1 MDAKEEIRSRLNIE
15 DVIGEYVELKRAGRS
30 YKGLSPF
37 TGEKTPSFFVSPEKN
52 IWHDFSSNKGGDV
65 FAFVMEAEGMDFRQA
80 MEFLARKAGVD
91 LSEYQSAGAKKR
103 SAYKK
108 RLLAANELAARYF
121 QQSLLHSQQA
131 IEYVF
136 KQRGLSRQTVQD
148 FQIGYAPDSGT
159 ALLAALEKRGFTKRE
174 INDAGLLNRYG
185 KDLFRGR
192 MMIPLMDQGGQVIG
206 FTGRIIGNVPNA
218 PKYLN
223 TPQTLLYDKGRHI
236 FALSQA
242 KEAIRKSGFVVM
254 VEGNLDVVSS
264 HQAGVAQTVATA
276 GTSMTENHLKVVK
289 RLTGDVRLCY
299 DSDKAGVAATERAIE
314 LASHEGVELTIIS
327 LPDGAKDPDELIKS
341 SVQAWHEAVTRNEPA
356 VEWVLRQHAERC
368 DLNTAVGRRTFTTA
382 ALRIVRGLADPVERE
397 YYIKRIAAISHTSE
411 EAVRQKLA
419 GEPVKKQTFK
429 PVVANTSIIKN
440 EQAVLEDNILAL
452 ALYDARC
459 LEELR
464 RAGRQQWSSAE
475 RELLATVLLEEDDP
489 QNRPKKLQKADIYV
503 KMVSLR
509 AEERYV
515 AWNSGDRYVAMCQ
528 LLRDKEDKH
537 NKQTQQELLAKLRN
551 AEAAGDEAAA
561 RELRA
566 ALNNI
571 IKEKAR
577 DKRRPSAEAI

>member
-91 LSEYQSAGAKKR
+91 LSEYQSAGARKR
-103 SAYKK
+103 TTYKK

-121 QQSLLHSQQA
+121 QQSLLRSQQA

-136 KQRGLSRQTVQD
+136 KQRGLSRQTIQN

-276 GTSMTENHLKVVK
+276 GTSMTENHLKAVK
-289 RLTGDVRLCY
+289 RLTSDVRLCY

-327 LPDGAKDPDELIKS
+327 LPDGAKDPDELIK
-341 SVQAWHEAVTRNEPA
+341 
-356 VEWVLRQHAERC
+356 
-368 DLNTAVGRRTFTTA
+368 
-382 ALRIVRGLADPVERE
+382 
-397 YYIKRIAAISHTSE
+397 
-411 EAVRQKLA
+411 
-419 GEPVKKQTFK
+419 
-429 PVVANTSIIKN
+429 
-440 EQAVLEDNILAL
+440 
-452 ALYDARC
+452 
-459 LEELR
+459 
-464 RAGRQQWSSAE
+464 
-475 RELLATVLLEEDDP
+475 
-489 QNRPKKLQKADIYV
+489 
-503 KMVSLR
+503 
-509 AEERYV
+509 
-515 AWNSGDRYVAMCQ
+515 
-528 LLRDKEDKH
+528 
-537 NKQTQQELLAKLRN
+537 
-551 AEAAGDEAAA
+551 
-561 RELRA
+561 
-566 ALNNI
+566 
-571 IKEKAR
+571 
-577 DKRRPSAEAI
+577 

>member
-121 QQSLLHSQQA
+121 QQSLLRSQQA

-276 GTSMTENHLKVVK
+276 GTSMTENHLKAVK

-299 DSDKAGVAATERAIE
+299 DGDQAGVAATERAIE

-341 SVQAWHEAVTRNEPA
+341 STQAWREAVTRNEPA
-356 VEWVLRQHAERC
+356 VEWVLRQHAGRC
-368 DLNTAVGRRTFTTA
+368 DLDTAVGRRTFTTA
-382 ALRIVRGLADPVERE
+382 ALRVVRGLADPVERE
-397 YYIKRIAAISHTSE
+397 YYIKRIAAMSYTSE

-419 GEPVKKQTFK
+419 GDPAKKRTFK
-429 PVVANTSIIKN
+429 PVVVNTSIIKN
-440 EQAVLEDNILAL
+440 EQAVLEDDILAL
-452 ALYDARC
+452 AFYDARC

-509 AEERYV
+509 AEERYA
-515 AWNSGDRYVAMCQ
+515 AWDSGDRYVAMCQ

-537 NKQTQQELLAKLRN
+537 NKQTQQELLAKLRD

>member
-52 IWHDFSSNKGGDV
+52 IWHDFSSNKGGDI

-121 QQSLLHSQQA
+121 QQSLLRSQQA

-276 GTSMTENHLKVVK
+276 GTSMTENHLKAVK

-299 DSDKAGVAATERAIE
+299 DGDKAGVAATERAIE

-341 SVQAWHEAVTRNEPA
+341 SVQAWREAVTRNEPA
-356 VEWVLRQHAERC
+356 VEWVLRQHAGRC
-368 DLNTAVGRRTFTTA
+368 DLDTAVGRRTFTTA
-382 ALRIVRGLADPVERE
+382 ALRVVRGLADPVERE
-397 YYIKRIAAISHTSE
+397 YYIKRVATMSHTSE
-411 EAVRQKLA
+411 EAIRQKLA
-419 GEPVKKQTFK
+419 GEPVKKRIFK
-429 PVVANTSIIKN
+429 PVVVNTSIIKD
-440 EQAVLEDNILAL
+440 EQAVLEDDILAL
-452 ALYDARC
+452 ALYDTRC

-475 RELLATVLLEEDDP
+475 RELLATVLLEEDNP
-489 QNRPKKLQKADIYV
+489 QNRAKKLQKADIYV

-509 AEERYV
+509 AEERYA

-537 NKQTQQELLAKLRN
+537 NKQTQQELLAKLRD
-551 AEAAGDEAAA
+551 AEATGDEAAA

>member
-37 TGEKTPSFFVSPEKN
+37 TGEKTPSFFVSPAKN

-103 SAYKK
+103 SSYKK

-121 QQSLLHSQQA
+121 QQSLLRSQQA

-276 GTSMTENHLKVVK
+276 GTSMTENHLKAVK

-299 DSDKAGVAATERAIE
+299 DGDKAGVAATERAIE

-341 SVQAWHEAVTRNEPA
+341 SVQAWREAIARNEPA

-368 DLNTAVGRRTFTTA
+368 DLDTAVGRRTFTTA

-397 YYIKRIAAISHTSE
+397 YYIKRIAAMSYTSE

-429 PVVANTSIIKN
+429 TVVTNTSIIKN

-452 ALYDARC
+452 ALYDTRC

-509 AEERYV
+509 AEERYA
-515 AWNSGDRYVAMCQ
+515 AWDSGDRYVAMCQ

-537 NKQTQQELLAKLRN
+537 NKQTQQELLAKLRD

>member
-91 LSEYQSAGAKKR
+91 LSEYQSASAKKR

-121 QQSLLHSQQA
+121 QQSLLRSQQA

-276 GTSMTENHLKVVK
+276 GTSMTENHLKAVK
-289 RLTGDVRLCY
+289 RLTSDVRLCY

-341 SVQAWHEAVTRNEPA
+341 SVQAWREAVTRNEPA
-356 VEWVLRQHAERC
+356 VEWVLRQHAGRC
-368 DLNTAVGRRTFTTA
+368 DLDTAVGRRTFTTA

-397 YYIKRIAAISHTSE
+397 YYIKRVATMSHTSE
-411 EAVRQKLA
+411 EAIRQKLA
-419 GEPVKKQTFK
+419 GEPVKKQAFK
-429 PVVANTSIIKN
+429 PVVANTSILKN
-440 EQAVLEDNILAL
+440 DQAVLEDNILAL
-452 ALYDARC
+452 ALYDSRC

-464 RAGRQQWSSAE
+464 RAGRQQWISAE
-475 RELLATVLLEEDDP
+475 RELLATVLLEEDHP

-509 AEERYV
+509 AEERYA
-515 AWNSGDRYVAMCQ
+515 AWDSGDRYIEMCH
-528 LLRDKEDKH
+528 LLWEKENTH
-537 NKQTQQELLAKLRN
+537 NKQTQQELLAKLRD

>member
-136 KQRGLSRQTVQD
+136 KQRGLSRQTVQN

-206 FTGRIIGNVPNA
+206 FTGRIIGNVLNA

-276 GTSMTENHLKVVK
+276 GTSMTENHLKAVK
-289 RLTGDVRLCY
+289 RLTSDVRLCY
-299 DSDKAGVAATERAIE
+299 DSDKAGVAATERSIE

-341 SVQAWHEAVTRNEPA
+341 SVQAWREAVTRNEPA

-397 YYIKRIAAISHTSE
+397 YYIKRIAAMSHTSE

-452 ALYDARC
+452 ALYDTRC

>member
-1 MDAKEEIRSRLNIE
+1 
-15 DVIGEYVELKRAGRS
+15 
-30 YKGLSPF
+30 
-37 TGEKTPSFFVSPEKN
+37 
-52 IWHDFSSNKGGDV
+52 
-65 FAFVMEAEGMDFRQA
+65 MDFRQA

-276 GTSMTENHLKVVK
+276 GTSMTENHLKAVK
-289 RLTGDVRLCY
+289 RLTSDVRLCY

-341 SVQAWHEAVTRNEPA
+341 SVQAWREAVTRNEPA

-397 YYIKRIAAISHTSE
+397 YYIKRIAAMSHTSE
-411 EAVRQKLA
+411 EAIRQKLA

-452 ALYDARC
+452 ALYDTRC

-475 RELLATVLLEEDDP
+475 RELLATVLLEEDNP
-489 QNRPKKLQKADIYV
+489 QNRAKKLQKADIYV

-509 AEERYV
+509 AEERYA

-537 NKQTQQELLAKLRN
+537 NKQTQQELLAKLRD

>member
-108 RLLAANELAARYF
+108 RLLTANELAARYF
-121 QQSLLHSQQA
+121 QQSLLRSQQA

-192 MMIPLMDQGGQVIG
+192 MMIPLMDQSGKVIG

-276 GTSMTENHLKVVK
+276 GTSMTENHLKAVK
-289 RLTGDVRLCY
+289 RLTSDVRLCY

-341 SVQAWHEAVTRNEPA
+341 SVQAWREAITRNEPA
-356 VEWVLRQHAERC
+356 VEWVLRQHAGRC
-368 DLNTAVGRRTFTTA
+368 DLDTAVGRRTFTTA
-382 ALRIVRGLADPVERE
+382 ALRVVRGLADPVERE
-397 YYIKRIAAISHTSE
+397 YYIKRIAAMSYTSE

-419 GEPVKKQTFK
+419 GEPVKKRTFK

-440 EQAVLEDNILAL
+440 EQAVLEDDILAL

-509 AEERYV
+509 AEERYA
-515 AWNSGDRYVAMCQ
+515 AWDSGDRYVAMCQ

-537 NKQTQQELLAKLRN
+537 NKQTQQELLAKLRD

>member
-91 LSEYQSAGAKKR
+91 LSEYQSASAKKR
-103 SAYKK
+103 NAYKK

-121 QQSLLHSQQA
+121 QQSLLRSQQA

-136 KQRGLSRQTVQD
+136 KQRGLSRQTVQN
-148 FQIGYAPDSGT
+148 FQIGYAPDSGA

-192 MMIPLMDQGGQVIG
+192 MMVPLMDQGGQVIG
-206 FTGRIIGNVPNA
+206 FIGRIIGNVPNA

-276 GTSMTENHLKVVK
+276 GTSMTENHLKAVK
-289 RLTGDVRLCY
+289 RLTSDVRLCY
-299 DSDKAGVAATERAIE
+299 DSDKAGVAATERSIE

-341 SVQAWHEAVTRNEPA
+341 SVQAWREAVTRNEPA
-356 VEWVLRQHAERC
+356 VEWVLRQHAGRC
-368 DLNTAVGRRTFTTA
+368 DLDTAVGRRTFTTA
-382 ALRIVRGLADPVERE
+382 ALRVVRGLADPVERE
-397 YYIKRIAAISHTSE
+397 YYIKRIAAMSHTSE

-440 EQAVLEDNILAL
+440 KQAMLEDNILAL

-464 RAGRQQWSSAE
+464 RTGRQQWSSVE
-475 RELLATVLLEEDDP
+475 RELLATVLLEEDNP
-489 QNRPKKLQKADIYV
+489 QNRSKKLQKADIYV

-509 AEERYV
+509 AEERYA

-537 NKQTQQELLAKLRN
+537 NKQTQQELLAKLRD

>member
-121 QQSLLHSQQA
+121 QQSLLRSQQA

-136 KQRGLSRQTVQD
+136 KQRGLSRQTVQN

-276 GTSMTENHLKVVK
+276 GTSMTENHLKAVK

-341 SVQAWHEAVTRNEPA
+341 SVQTWREAIARNEPA

-397 YYIKRIAAISHTSE
+397 YYIKRIAAMSHTSE
-411 EAVRQKLA
+411 EAIRQKLA
-419 GEPVKKQTFK
+419 GEPAKKRTFK
-429 PVVANTSIIKN
+429 PVAANTSIIKN

-452 ALYDARC
+452 ALYDTRC

-464 RAGRQQWSSAE
+464 RAGRQQWSSVE

-509 AEERYV
+509 AEERYA
-515 AWNSGDRYVAMCQ
+515 AWDSGDRYVAMCQ

-537 NKQTQQELLAKLRN
+537 NKQTQQELLAKLRD
-551 AEAAGDEAAA
+551 AETAGDEAAA
-561 RELRA
+561 RELRT

>member
-121 QQSLLHSQQA
+121 QQSLLRSQQA

-276 GTSMTENHLKVVK
+276 GTSMTENHLKAVK

-299 DSDKAGVAATERAIE
+299 DGDKAGVAATERAIE

-341 SVQAWHEAVTRNEPA
+341 SVQAWREAVTRNEPA
-356 VEWVLRQHAERC
+356 VEWVLRQHAGRC
-368 DLNTAVGRRTFTTA
+368 DLDTAVGRRTFTTA
-382 ALRIVRGLADPVERE
+382 ALRVVRGLADPVERE
-397 YYIKRIAAISHTSE
+397 YYIKRVATMSHTSE
-411 EAVRQKLA
+411 EAIRQKLA
-419 GEPVKKQTFK
+419 GEPVKKRIFK
-429 PVVANTSIIKN
+429 PVVVNTSIIKD
-440 EQAVLEDNILAL
+440 EQAVLEDDILAL
-452 ALYDARC
+452 ALYDTRC

-475 RELLATVLLEEDDP
+475 RELLATVLLEEDNP
-489 QNRPKKLQKADIYV
+489 QNRAKKLQKADIYV

-509 AEERYV
+509 AEERYA

-537 NKQTQQELLAKLRN
+537 NKQTQQELLAKLRD
-551 AEAAGDEAAA
+551 AEATGDEAAA

>member
-121 QQSLLHSQQA
+121 QQSLLRSQQA

-276 GTSMTENHLKVVK
+276 GTSMTENHLKAVK

-299 DSDKAGVAATERAIE
+299 DGDKAGVAATERAIE

-327 LPDGAKDPDELIKS
+327 LPDGTKDPDELIKS
-341 SVQAWHEAVTRNEPA
+341 SVQAWREAVTRNEPA
-356 VEWVLRQHAERC
+356 VEWVLRQHAGRC
-368 DLNTAVGRRTFTTA
+368 DLDTAVGRRTFTTA
-382 ALRIVRGLADPVERE
+382 ALRIVRGLADPVELE
-397 YYIKRIAAISHTSE
+397 YYIKRIATMSHTSE

-440 EQAVLEDNILAL
+440 KQAVLEDNILAL

-509 AEERYV
+509 AEERYA
-515 AWNSGDRYVAMCQ
+515 AWDSGDRYVAMCQ

-537 NKQTQQELLAKLRN
+537 NKQTQQELLAKLRD
-551 AEAAGDEAAA
+551 AEAAGDEAVA

>member
-223 TPQTLLYDKGRHI
+223 TPQTLLYDKGHHI

-276 GTSMTENHLKVVK
+276 GTSMTENHLKAVK

-341 SVQAWHEAVTRNEPA
+341 SVQAWREAVTRNEPA
-356 VEWVLRQHAERC
+356 VEWVLRQHAGRC
-368 DLNTAVGRRTFTTA
+368 DLDTAVGRRTFTTA
-382 ALRIVRGLADPVERE
+382 ALRVVRGLADPVERE
-397 YYIKRIAAISHTSE
+397 YYIKRIAAMSHTSE

-509 AEERYV
+509 AEERYA
-515 AWNSGDRYVAMCQ
+515 AWDSGDRYVAMCQ

-537 NKQTQQELLAKLRN
+537 NKQTQQELLAKLRD

>member
-121 QQSLLHSQQA
+121 QQSLLRSQQA

-136 KQRGLSRQTVQD
+136 KQRGLSRQTVQN
-148 FQIGYAPDSGT
+148 FQSGYAPDSGT

-276 GTSMTENHLKVVK
+276 GTSMTENHLKAVK
-289 RLTGDVRLCY
+289 RLTSDVRLCY

-341 SVQAWHEAVTRNEPA
+341 SVQAWREAVTRNEPA
-356 VEWVLRQHAERC
+356 VEWVLRQHARRC
-368 DLNTAVGRRTFTTA
+368 DLDTAVGQRTFTTA
-382 ALRIVRGLADPVERE
+382 ALRIVRGLADPVECE
-397 YYIKRIAAISHTSE
+397 YYIKRIAAMSHTSE

-419 GEPVKKQTFK
+419 GEPVKKRTFK

-452 ALYDARC
+452 ALYDTRC

-509 AEERYV
+509 AEERYA

-537 NKQTQQELLAKLRN
+537 NKQTQQELLAKLRD
-551 AEAAGDEAAA
+551 AEAASDEAAA

>member
-91 LSEYQSAGAKKR
+91 LSEYQSAGARKR

-121 QQSLLHSQQA
+121 QQSLLRSQQA

-136 KQRGLSRQTVQD
+136 KQRGLSRQTVQN

-276 GTSMTENHLKVVK
+276 GTSMTENHLKAVK
-289 RLTGDVRLCY
+289 RLTSDVRLCY

-341 SVQAWHEAVTRNEPA
+341 SVQAWREAVTRNEPA

-368 DLNTAVGRRTFTTA
+368 DLDTAVGRRTFTTA

-397 YYIKRIAAISHTSE
+397 YYVKRIATMSHTSE
-411 EAVRQKLA
+411 EAIRQKLA
-419 GEPVKKQTFK
+419 GEPVKKQAFK
-429 PVVANTSIIKN
+429 PVVANTSILKN
-440 EQAVLEDNILAL
+440 DQAVLEDNILAL
-452 ALYDARC
+452 ALYDSRC

-464 RAGRQQWSSAE
+464 RAGRQQWISAE
-475 RELLATVLLEEDDP
+475 RELLATVLLEEDHP

-509 AEERYV
+509 AEERYA
-515 AWNSGDRYVAMCQ
+515 AWDSGDRYIEMCH
-528 LLRDKEDKH
+528 LLWEKENTH
-537 NKQTQQELLAKLRN
+537 NKQTQQELLAKLRD

>member
-91 LSEYQSAGAKKR
+91 LSEYQLAGAKKR

-121 QQSLLHSQQA
+121 QQSLLRSQQA

-136 KQRGLSRQTVQD
+136 KQRGLSRQTVQN

-276 GTSMTENHLKVVK
+276 GTSMTENHLKAVK
-289 RLTGDVRLCY
+289 RLTSDVRLCY

-341 SVQAWHEAVTRNEPA
+341 SVQAWREAVTRNEPA

-397 YYIKRIAAISHTSE
+397 YYIKRIAAMSHTSE
-411 EAVRQKLA
+411 EAIRQKLA

-509 AEERYV
+509 AEERYA
-515 AWNSGDRYVAMCQ
+515 AWDSGDRYVAMCQ

-537 NKQTQQELLAKLRN
+537 NKQTQQELLAKLRD

>member
-121 QQSLLHSQQA
+121 QQSLLRSQQA

-276 GTSMTENHLKVVK
+276 GTSMTENHLKAVK

-299 DSDKAGVAATERAIE
+299 DGDKAGVAATERAIE

-341 SVQAWHEAVTRNEPA
+341 SVQAWCEAVIRSEPA
-356 VEWVLRQHAERC
+356 VEWVLRQHAGRC
-368 DLNTAVGRRTFTTA
+368 DLDTAVGRRTFTTA
-382 ALRIVRGLADPVERE
+382 ALRVVHGLADPVERE
-397 YYIKRIAAISHTSE
+397 YYIKRIAAMSYTSE

-440 EQAVLEDNILAL
+440 KQAVLEDNILAL
-452 ALYDARC
+452 ALYDSRC

-464 RAGRQQWSSAE
+464 RAGHHQWSSAE
-475 RELLATVLLEEDDP
+475 RELLATVLLEEDDL

-509 AEERYV
+509 AEERYA

-537 NKQTQQELLAKLRN
+537 NKQTQQELLAKLRD

>member
-91 LSEYQSAGAKKR
+91 LSEYQSAGAKRR

-121 QQSLLHSQQA
+121 QQSLLRSQQA

-192 MMIPLMDQGGQVIG
+192 MMVPLMDQGGQVIG

-276 GTSMTENHLKVVK
+276 GTSMTENHLKAVK
-289 RLTGDVRLCY
+289 RLTSDVRLCY

-341 SVQAWHEAVTRNEPA
+341 SVQAWREAVTRNEPA

-397 YYIKRIAAISHTSE
+397 YYIKRIAAMSHTSE

-429 PVVANTSIIKN
+429 SVVANTSIIKN

-452 ALYDARC
+452 ALYDTRC

-509 AEERYV
+509 AEERYA

-537 NKQTQQELLAKLRN
+537 NKQTQQELLAKLHD
-551 AEAAGDEAAA
+551 AETAGDEAAA
-561 RELRA
+561 RELRT

-571 IKEKAR
+571 IKEKTH

>member
-121 QQSLLHSQQA
+121 QQSLLRSQQA

-254 VEGNLDVVSS
+254 VEGNLDVASS

-276 GTSMTENHLKVVK
+276 GTSMTENHLKAVK
-289 RLTGDVRLCY
+289 RLTSDVRLCY

-341 SVQAWHEAVTRNEPA
+341 SVQAWREAVTRNEPA

-397 YYIKRIAAISHTSE
+397 YYIKRIAAMSHTSE

-452 ALYDARC
+452 ALYDTRC

-509 AEERYV
+509 AEERYA
-515 AWNSGDRYVAMCQ
+515 AWDSGDRYVAMCQ

-537 NKQTQQELLAKLRN
+537 NKQTQQELLAKLRD

>member
-121 QQSLLHSQQA
+121 QQSLLRSQQA

-276 GTSMTENHLKVVK
+276 GTSMTENHLKAVK
-289 RLTGDVRLCY
+289 RLTSDVRLCY

-341 SVQAWHEAVTRNEPA
+341 SVQAWREAVTRNEPA
-356 VEWVLRQHAERC
+356 VEWVLRQHAGRC
-368 DLNTAVGRRTFTTA
+368 DLDTAVGRRTFTTA
-382 ALRIVRGLADPVERE
+382 ALRVVRGLADPVERE
-397 YYIKRIAAISHTSE
+397 YYIKRIAAMSHTSE

-419 GEPVKKQTFK
+419 GEPVKKRTFK
-429 PVVANTSIIKN
+429 PVVVNTSIIKN
-440 EQAVLEDNILAL
+440 EQAVLEDDILAL

-509 AEERYV
+509 AEERYA
-515 AWNSGDRYVAMCQ
+515 AWDSGDRYVAMCQ

-537 NKQTQQELLAKLRN
+537 NKQTQQELLAKLRD

>member
-121 QQSLLHSQQA
+121 QQSLLRSQQA

-136 KQRGLSRQTVQD
+136 KQRGLSRQTVQS

-276 GTSMTENHLKVVK
+276 GTSMTENHLKAVK

-299 DSDKAGVAATERAIE
+299 DGDKAGVAATERAIE

-341 SVQAWHEAVTRNEPA
+341 SVQTWREAIARNEPA

-397 YYIKRIAAISHTSE
+397 YYIKRIATMSHTSE

-452 ALYDARC
+452 ALYDTRC

-464 RAGRQQWSSAE
+464 RAGRQQWISAE
-475 RELLATVLLEEDDP
+475 RELLATVLLEEDHP

-509 AEERYV
+509 AEERYA
-515 AWNSGDRYVAMCQ
+515 AWDSGDRYVAMCQ

-537 NKQTQQELLAKLRN
+537 NKQTQQELLAKLRD
-551 AEAAGDEAAA
+551 AEAASDEAAA

>member
-1 MDAKEEIRSRLNIE
+1 MLFRS
-15 DVIGEYVELKRAGRS
+15 
-30 YKGLSPF
+30 
-37 TGEKTPSFFVSPEKN
+37 
-52 IWHDFSSNKGGDV
+52 
-65 FAFVMEAEGMDFRQA
+65 
-80 MEFLARKAGVD
+80 
-91 LSEYQSAGAKKR
+91 
-103 SAYKK
+103 
-108 RLLAANELAARYF
+108 
-121 QQSLLHSQQA
+121 
-131 IEYVF
+131 
-136 KQRGLSRQTVQD
+136 
-148 FQIGYAPDSGT
+148 
-159 ALLAALEKRGFTKRE
+159 

-276 GTSMTENHLKVVK
+276 GTSMTENHLKAVK

-299 DSDKAGVAATERAIE
+299 DGDKAGVAATERAIE

-327 LPDGAKDPDELIKS
+327 LPGGAKDPDELIKS
-341 SVQAWHEAVTRNEPA
+341 SVQAWREAVTRNEPA
-356 VEWVLRQHAERC
+356 VEWVLRQHAGRC
-368 DLNTAVGRRTFTTA
+368 DLDTAVGRRTFTTA

-397 YYIKRIAAISHTSE
+397 YYIKRIAAMSHTSE

-464 RAGRQQWSSAE
+464 RAGCQQWSSAE

-509 AEERYV
+509 AEERYA
-515 AWNSGDRYVAMCQ
+515 AWDSGDRYIEMCQ

-537 NKQTQQELLAKLRN
+537 NKQTQQELLAKLRD

-577 DKRRPSAEAI
+577 DKRRPSA

>member
-121 QQSLLHSQQA
+121 QQSLLRSQQA

-136 KQRGLSRQTVQD
+136 KQRGLSRQTVQS

-242 KEAIRKSGFVVM
+242 KEAIRKSNFVVM

-276 GTSMTENHLKVVK
+276 GTSMTENHLKAVK
-289 RLTGDVRLCY
+289 RLTSDVRLCY

-341 SVQAWHEAVTRNEPA
+341 SVQAWREAVTRNEPA

-397 YYIKRIAAISHTSE
+397 YYIKRIAAMSHTSE
-411 EAVRQKLA
+411 EAIRQKLA

-452 ALYDARC
+452 ALYDTRC

-475 RELLATVLLEEDDP
+475 RELLATVLIEEDNP

-509 AEERYV
+509 AEERYA

-537 NKQTQQELLAKLRN
+537 NKQTQQELLAKLRD

>member
-121 QQSLLHSQQA
+121 QQSLLRSQQA

-136 KQRGLSRQTVQD
+136 KQRGLSRRTVQN

-192 MMIPLMDQGGQVIG
+192 IMIPLMDQGGQVIG

-276 GTSMTENHLKVVK
+276 GTSMTENHLKAVK
-289 RLTGDVRLCY
+289 RLTSDVRLCY

-327 LPDGAKDPDELIKS
+327 LPGGAKDPDELIKS
-341 SVQAWHEAVTRNEPA
+341 SVQAWREAATRNEPA
-356 VEWVLRQHAERC
+356 VEWVLRQHAGRC
-368 DLNTAVGRRTFTTA
+368 DLDTAVGRRTFTTA
-382 ALRIVRGLADPVERE
+382 ALRVVRGLADPVERE
-397 YYIKRIAAISHTSE
+397 YYIKRIAAMSHTSE

-440 EQAVLEDNILAL
+440 KQALLEDNILAL

-475 RELLATVLLEEDDP
+475 RELLATVLLEEDNP
-489 QNRPKKLQKADIYV
+489 QNRAKKLQKADIYV

-509 AEERYV
+509 AEERYA
-515 AWNSGDRYVAMCQ
+515 AWDSGDRYIEMCQ

-537 NKQTQQELLAKLRN
+537 NKQTQQELLAKLRD

>member
-91 LSEYQSAGAKKR
+91 LSEYQSAGARKR

-121 QQSLLHSQQA
+121 QQSLLRSQQA

-136 KQRGLSRQTVQD
+136 KQRGLSRQTVQN

-276 GTSMTENHLKVVK
+276 GTSMTENHLKAVK
-289 RLTGDVRLCY
+289 RLTSDVRLCY

-341 SVQAWHEAVTRNEPA
+341 SVQAWREAVTRNEPA

-368 DLNTAVGRRTFTTA
+368 DLDTAVGRRTFTTA

-397 YYIKRIAAISHTSE
+397 YYVKRIATMSHTSE
-411 EAVRQKLA
+411 EAIRQKLA
-419 GEPVKKQTFK
+419 GEPVKKQAFK
-429 PVVANTSIIKN
+429 PVVANTSILKN
-440 EQAVLEDNILAL
+440 DQAVLEDNILAL
-452 ALYDARC
+452 ALYDSRC

-464 RAGRQQWSSAE
+464 RAGRQQWISAE
-475 RELLATVLLEEDDP
+475 RELLATVLLEEDHP

-509 AEERYV
+509 AEERYA
-515 AWNSGDRYVAMCQ
+515 AWDSGDRYIEMCH
-528 LLRDKEDKH
+528 LLWEKENTH
-537 NKQTQQELLAKLRN
+537 NKQTQQELLAKLRD

-577 DKRRPSAEAI
+577 DKRRPSAEVI

>member
-276 GTSMTENHLKVVK
+276 GTSMTENHLKAVK

-341 SVQAWHEAVTRNEPA
+341 SVQAWREAVTRNEPA
-356 VEWVLRQHAERC
+356 VEWVLRQHAGRC
-368 DLNTAVGRRTFTTA
+368 DLDTAVGRRTFTTA

-429 PVVANTSIIKN
+429 PVVANTSIIKS
-440 EQAVLEDNILAL
+440 EQAVLEDDILAL

>member
-121 QQSLLHSQQA
+121 QQSLLRSQQA

-136 KQRGLSRQTVQD
+136 KQRGLSRQTVQS

-276 GTSMTENHLKVVK
+276 GTSMTENHLKAVK
-289 RLTGDVRLCY
+289 RLTSDVRLCY

-341 SVQAWHEAVTRNEPA
+341 SVQAWREAVIRSEPA
-356 VEWVLRQHAERC
+356 VEWVLRQHAGRC
-368 DLNTAVGRRTFTTA
+368 DLDTAVGRRTFTTA
-382 ALRIVRGLADPVERE
+382 ALRVVRGLADPVERE
-397 YYIKRIAAISHTSE
+397 YYIKRIAAMSHTSE

-429 PVVANTSIIKN
+429 PVVAYVSIIKN

-464 RAGRQQWSSAE
+464 RASRQQWSSAE
-475 RELLATVLLEEDDP
+475 RELLATVLLEEDNP

-509 AEERYV
+509 AEERYA

-528 LLRDKEDKH
+528 LLRGKEDKH
-537 NKQTQQELLAKLRN
+537 NKQTQQVLLAKLRD
-551 AEAAGDEAAA
+551 AEAASDEAAA

>member
-91 LSEYQSAGAKKR
+91 LSEYQSASARKR

-121 QQSLLHSQQA
+121 QQSLLRSQQA

-206 FTGRIIGNVPNA
+206 FTGRIIGNAPNA

-276 GTSMTENHLKVVK
+276 GTSMTENHLKAVK
-289 RLTGDVRLCY
+289 RLTSDVRLCY

-341 SVQAWHEAVTRNEPA
+341 SVQAWREAVTRNEPA
-356 VEWVLRQHAERC
+356 VEWVLRQHAGRC
-368 DLNTAVGRRTFTTA
+368 DLDTAVGRRTFTTA
-382 ALRIVRGLADPVERE
+382 ALRVVRGLADPVERE
-397 YYIKRIAAISHTSE
+397 YYIKRIAAMSHTSE
-411 EAVRQKLA
+411 EAIRQKLA

-429 PVVANTSIIKN
+429 PVVANTSILKN

-452 ALYDARC
+452 ALYDSRC

-464 RAGRQQWSSAE
+464 RAGRQQWISAE

-509 AEERYV
+509 AEERYA
-515 AWNSGDRYVAMCQ
+515 AWDSGDRYIEMCH

-537 NKQTQQELLAKLRN
+537 NKQTQQELLAKLRD

>member
-52 IWHDFSSNKGGDV
+52 IWHDFSSNKGGDI

-121 QQSLLHSQQA
+121 QQSLLRSQQA

-136 KQRGLSRQTVQD
+136 KQRGLSRQTVQS

-276 GTSMTENHLKVVK
+276 GTSMTENHLKAVK
-289 RLTGDVRLCY
+289 RLTSDVRLCY

-341 SVQAWHEAVTRNEPA
+341 SVQAWREAVTRNEPA
-356 VEWVLRQHAERC
+356 VEWVLRQHAGCC
-368 DLNTAVGRRTFTTA
+368 DLDTAVGRRTFTTA
-382 ALRIVRGLADPVERE
+382 ALRVVRGLADPVERE
-397 YYIKRIAAISHTSE
+397 YYIKRIAAMSHTSE

-440 EQAVLEDNILAL
+440 KQAVLEDNILAL

-509 AEERYV
+509 AEERYA
-515 AWNSGDRYVAMCQ
+515 AWDSGDRYVAMCQ

-537 NKQTQQELLAKLRN
+537 NKQTQQELLAKLRD
-551 AEAAGDEAAA
+551 AEAASDEAAA

>member
-91 LSEYQSAGAKKR
+91 LSEYQSAGARKR
-103 SAYKK
+103 TTYKK

-121 QQSLLHSQQA
+121 QQSLLRSQQA

-136 KQRGLSRQTVQD
+136 KQRGLSRQTVQN

-159 ALLAALEKRGFTKRE
+159 ASLAALEKRGFTKRE

-276 GTSMTENHLKVVK
+276 GTSMTENHLKAVK
-289 RLTGDVRLCY
+289 RLTSDVRLCY

-341 SVQAWHEAVTRNEPA
+341 SVQAWREAVTRNEPA
-356 VEWVLRQHAERC
+356 VEWVLRQHAGRC
-368 DLNTAVGRRTFTTA
+368 DLDTAVGRRTFTTA
-382 ALRIVRGLADPVERE
+382 ALRVVRGLADPVERE
-397 YYIKRIAAISHTSE
+397 YYIKRIAAMSHTSE

-440 EQAVLEDNILAL
+440 KQAVLEDNILAL

-475 RELLATVLLEEDDP
+475 RELLATVLLEEDNP
-489 QNRPKKLQKADIYV
+489 QNRAKKLQKADIYV

-515 AWNSGDRYVAMCQ
+515 AWDSGDRYVAMCQ

-537 NKQTQQELLAKLRN
+537 NKQTQQELLAKLRD

-561 RELRA
+561 RELRT

>member
-103 SAYKK
+103 SSYKK

-121 QQSLLHSQQA
+121 QQSLLRSQQA

-276 GTSMTENHLKVVK
+276 GTSMTENHLKAVK
-289 RLTGDVRLCY
+289 RLTSDVRLCY

-341 SVQAWHEAVTRNEPA
+341 SVQAWREAIARNEPA

-397 YYIKRIAAISHTSE
+397 YYIKRVATMSHTSE
-411 EAVRQKLA
+411 EAIRQKLA
-419 GEPVKKQTFK
+419 GEPVKKRTFK

-440 EQAVLEDNILAL
+440 EQAVLEDDILAL

-509 AEERYV
+509 AEERYA
-515 AWNSGDRYVAMCQ
+515 AWDSGDRYVAMCQ

-537 NKQTQQELLAKLRN
+537 NKQTQQELLAKLRD

>member
-121 QQSLLHSQQA
+121 QQSLLRSQQA

-136 KQRGLSRQTVQD
+136 KQRGLSRQTVQN

-276 GTSMTENHLKVVK
+276 GTSMTENHLKAVK

-299 DSDKAGVAATERAIE
+299 DGDKAGVAATERAIK
-314 LASHEGVELTIIS
+314 LASQEGVELTIIS

-341 SVQAWHEAVTRNEPA
+341 SVQAWREAITRNEPA
-356 VEWVLRQHAERC
+356 VEWVLHQHVERC
-368 DLNTAVGRRTFTTA
+368 DLDTAVGRRTFTTA
-382 ALRIVRGLADPVERE
+382 ALRIVRELADPVERE
-397 YYIKRIAAISHTSE
+397 YYIKRVAAMSHTSE
-411 EAVRQKLA
+411 EAIRQKLA
-419 GEPVKKQTFK
+419 GEPVKKQAFK

-440 EQAVLEDNILAL
+440 DQAVLEDNILAL
-452 ALYDARC
+452 ALYDSRC

-475 RELLATVLLEEDDP
+475 RELLATVLLEEDHP
-489 QNRPKKLQKADIYV
+489 QNRAKKLQKADIYV

-509 AEERYV
+509 AEERYA
-515 AWNSGDRYVAMCQ
+515 AWDSGDRYIEMCH
-528 LLRDKEDKH
+528 LLWEKENTH
-537 NKQTQQELLAKLRN
+537 NKQTQQELLAKLRD
-551 AEAAGDEAAA
+551 AETAGDEAAA
-561 RELRA
+561 RELRT

>member
-121 QQSLLHSQQA
+121 QQSLLRSQQA

-276 GTSMTENHLKVVK
+276 GTSMTENHLKAVK
-289 RLTGDVRLCY
+289 RLTSDVRLCY

-341 SVQAWHEAVTRNEPA
+341 SVRAWHEAVTRNEPA
-356 VEWVLRQHAERC
+356 VEWVLRQHAGRC
-368 DLNTAVGRRTFTTA
+368 DLDTAVGRRTFTTA
-382 ALRIVRGLADPVERE
+382 ALRVVRGLADPVERE
-397 YYIKRIAAISHTSE
+397 YYIKRIAAMSHTSE

-452 ALYDARC
+452 ALYDTRC

-509 AEERYV
+509 AEERYA
-515 AWNSGDRYVAMCQ
+515 AWDSGDRYVAMCQ

-537 NKQTQQELLAKLRN
+537 NKQTQQELLAKLRD

>member
-121 QQSLLHSQQA
+121 QQSLLRSQQA

-136 KQRGLSRQTVQD
+136 KQRGLSRQTVQN

-289 RLTGDVRLCY
+289 RLTSDVRLCY

-341 SVQAWHEAVTRNEPA
+341 SVQAWREAVTRNEPA
-356 VEWVLRQHAERC
+356 VEWVLRQHAGRC
-368 DLNTAVGRRTFTTA
+368 DLDTAVGRRTFTTA

-397 YYIKRIAAISHTSE
+397 YYIKRIAAMSHTSE

-440 EQAVLEDNILAL
+440 KQAVLEDNILAL

-509 AEERYV
+509 AEERYA
-515 AWNSGDRYVAMCQ
+515 AWDSGDRYVAMCQ

-537 NKQTQQELLAKLRN
+537 NKQTQQELLAKLRD

>member
-121 QQSLLHSQQA
+121 QQSLLRSQQA

-136 KQRGLSRQTVQD
+136 KQRGLSRQTVQS

-276 GTSMTENHLKVVK
+276 GTSMTENHLKAVK

-341 SVQAWHEAVTRNEPA
+341 SAQVWREAVTRNEPA
-356 VEWVLRQHAERC
+356 VEWVLRQHAGRC
-368 DLNTAVGRRTFTTA
+368 DLDTAVGRRTFTTA
-382 ALRIVRGLADPVERE
+382 ALRVVRGLADPVERE
-397 YYIKRIAAISHTSE
+397 YYIKRIAAMSYTSE

-419 GEPVKKQTFK
+419 GDPAKKRTFK
-429 PVVANTSIIKN
+429 PVVVNTSIIKN
-440 EQAVLEDNILAL
+440 EQAVLEDDILAL
-452 ALYDARC
+452 AFYDARC

-509 AEERYV
+509 AEERYA
-515 AWNSGDRYVAMCQ
+515 AWDSGDRYVAMCQ

-537 NKQTQQELLAKLRN
+537 NKQTQQELLAKLRD
-551 AEAAGDEAAA
+551 AEAAGDEVAA

-577 DKRRPSAEAI
+577 DKR

>member
-121 QQSLLHSQQA
+121 QQSLLRSQQA

-276 GTSMTENHLKVVK
+276 GTSMTENHLKAVK
-289 RLTGDVRLCY
+289 RLTSDVRLCY

-341 SVQAWHEAVTRNEPA
+341 NAQTWREAVTRNEPA
-356 VEWVLRQHAERC
+356 IEWVLRQHAGRC
-368 DLNTAVGRRTFTTA
+368 DFDTAVGRRTFTTA

-397 YYIKRIAAISHTSE
+397 YYVKRIATMSHTSE
-411 EAVRQKLA
+411 EAIRQKLA
-419 GEPVKKQTFK
+419 GEPVKKRTFK

-440 EQAVLEDNILAL
+440 EQAVLEDDILAL

-509 AEERYV
+509 AEERYA
-515 AWNSGDRYVAMCQ
+515 AWDSGDRYVAMCQ

-537 NKQTQQELLAKLRN
+537 NKQTQQELLAKLRD

>member
-52 IWHDFSSNKGGDV
+52 IWHDFSSNKGGDI

-121 QQSLLHSQQA
+121 QQSLLRSQQA

-136 KQRGLSRQTVQD
+136 KQRGLSRQTVQS

-276 GTSMTENHLKVVK
+276 GTSMTENHLKAVK
-289 RLTGDVRLCY
+289 RLTSDVRLCY

-341 SVQAWHEAVTRNEPA
+341 SVQAWRETVTRNEPA

-515 AWNSGDRYVAMCQ
+515 AWDSGDRYVAMCQ

-537 NKQTQQELLAKLRN
+537 NKQTQQELLAKLRD

>member
-91 LSEYQSAGAKKR
+91 LSEYQSASAKKR
-103 SAYKK
+103 NAYKK

-121 QQSLLHSQQA
+121 QQSLLRSQQA

-136 KQRGLSRQTVQD
+136 KQRGLSRQTVQN
-148 FQIGYAPDSGT
+148 FQIGYAPDSGA

-192 MMIPLMDQGGQVIG
+192 MMVPLMDQGGQVIG
-206 FTGRIIGNVPNA
+206 FIGRIIGNVPNA

-276 GTSMTENHLKVVK
+276 GTSMTENHLKAVK
-289 RLTGDVRLCY
+289 RLTSDVRLCY
-299 DSDKAGVAATERAIE
+299 DSDKAGVAATERSIE

-341 SVQAWHEAVTRNEPA
+341 SVQAWREAVTRNEPA
-356 VEWVLRQHAERC
+356 VEWVLRQHAGRC
-368 DLNTAVGRRTFTTA
+368 DLDTAVGRRTFTTA
-382 ALRIVRGLADPVERE
+382 ALRVVRGLADPVERE
-397 YYIKRIAAISHTSE
+397 YYIKRIAAMSHTSE

-419 GEPVKKQTFK
+419 GEPVKKRTFK

-440 EQAVLEDNILAL
+440 KQAMLEDNILAL

-464 RAGRQQWSSAE
+464 RTGRQQWSSAE

-509 AEERYV
+509 AEERYA
-515 AWNSGDRYVAMCQ
+515 AWDSGDRYVAMCQ

-537 NKQTQQELLAKLRN
+537 NKQTQQELLAKLRD

>member
-121 QQSLLHSQQA
+121 QQSLLRSQQA

-136 KQRGLSRQTVQD
+136 KQRGLSRQTVQS

-192 MMIPLMDQGGQVIG
+192 MMIPLMDQSGQVIG
-206 FTGRIIGNVPNA
+206 FTGRIIGNAPNA

-276 GTSMTENHLKVVK
+276 GTSMTENHLKAVK
-289 RLTGDVRLCY
+289 RLTSDVRLCY

-341 SVQAWHEAVTRNEPA
+341 SVQVWREAVTRNEPA
-356 VEWVLRQHAERC
+356 VEWVLRQHAGRC
-368 DLNTAVGRRTFTTA
+368 DLDTAVGRRTFTTA
-382 ALRIVRGLADPVERE
+382 ALRVVRGLADPVERE
-397 YYIKRIAAISHTSE
+397 YYIKRIAAMSYTSE

-419 GEPVKKQTFK
+419 GEPVKKRTFK
-429 PVVANTSIIKN
+429 PVVVNTSIIKN
-440 EQAVLEDNILAL
+440 EQAVLEDDILAL

-464 RAGRQQWSSAE
+464 RAGRQQWSSVE

-509 AEERYV
+509 AEERYA

-537 NKQTQQELLAKLRN
+537 NKQTQQELLAKLRD

-571 IKEKAR
+571 IKEKAS